1 MADQQETLARLA
13 DLMER
18 IETLHAKLYRLELG
32 VNVQLRRN

>member
-13 DLMER
+13 DLMDR
-18 IETLHAKLYRLELG
+18 IEALHAKLYHLELS